1 MEIWQILEFSETF
14 ASQKGIMKNFT
25 FLFLVV
31 LASCTQPPKPQPEA
45 ATSRTISQPATL
57 SQKPAFSDTLPG
69 ARHIEFSLEYL
80 MGQFDP
86 AKHPDFV
93 AVETKYSDGD
103 PYFLRKETYGSFK
116 KMWAAAKADGIDL
129 KIISATRN
137 FYRQKSIW
145 EAKWTGARKIENGTN
160 ASQKYPDPK
169 TRALKILEYSS
180 MPGTSRHHW
189 GTDIDLNDLDNFTFE
204 HGKGKE
210 VYDWLVKNAAQF
222 GFCQPY
228 SPKGEK
234 RPYGYNEEKWH
245 WSYIPVAKQ
254 LTNLAKAQLKDGM
267 IGGFQGAA
275 TAVEIGVVEKYV
287 LGINKD
293 CLPQ

>member
-1 MEIWQILEFSETF
+1 MKYLIL
-14 ASQKGIMKNFT
+14 
-25 FLFLVV
+25 FLFSF
-31 LASCTQPPKPQPEA
+31 AAFACTNPGNAQPDQKIKNTEEN
-45 ATSRTISQPATL
+45 TSLEIDVPPMVEEPTL
-57 SQKPAFSDTLPG
+57 YDSLPG
-69 ARHIEFSLEYL
+69 AGRIEFSLEYL

-86 AKHPDFV
+86 AEHPAFV
-93 AVETKYSDGD
+93 SVETKYSDGD
-103 PYFLRKETYGSFK
+103 LYFLRKETYGSFK
-116 KMWAAAKADGIDL
+116 EMWKSAKADGIDL

-145 EAKWTGARKIENGTN
+145 EAKWTGARKIENGAN

-189 GTDIDLNDLDNFTFE
+189 GTDIDINDLDNYTFE

-210 VYDWLVKNAAQF
+210 VYDWLVENAAQF

-228 SPKGEK
+228 SPKGKK
-234 RPYGYNEEKWH
+234 RPFGYNEEKWH
-245 WSYIPVAKQ
+245 WSYIPVARQ
-254 LTNLAKAQLKDGM
+254 LTDLAKTRLNDEM
-267 IGGFQGAA
+267 IGGFQGSGV
-275 TAVEIGVVEKYV
+275 AVDIGVVEKYV
-287 LGINKD
+287 LGINKE